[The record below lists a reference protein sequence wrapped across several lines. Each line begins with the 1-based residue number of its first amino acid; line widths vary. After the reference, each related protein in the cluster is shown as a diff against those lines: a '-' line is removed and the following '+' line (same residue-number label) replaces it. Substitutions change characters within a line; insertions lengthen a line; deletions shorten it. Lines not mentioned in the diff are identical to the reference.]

1 MFVSQ
6 LASCL
11 WRNLGLH
18 RSSENNIDPAKYDRR
33 THRSWCSHAKHI
45 RCEDHNNEQ
54 DAAAIRILEKLVT
67 ALDIQSTM
75 IMTTYL
81 FLIQKIAEY
90 MMTGIK

>member
-54 DAAAIRILEKLVT
+54 DAAAIRIFELLVT
-67 ALDIQSTM
+67 ALGYSVDNDHDDIVVSDTK
-75 IMTTYL
+75 
-81 FLIQKIAEY
+81 FAEY